1 MDRDQFFVV
10 LHNGERKVKHN
21 GAPHPY
27 ESQADVVRSA
37 IEAAHSAHRKGGL
50 SQVLVQG
57 QACCGLSGPTA
68 KIRTHRQ
75 VDDRA

>member
-57 QACCGLSGPTA
+57 QDLLF
-68 KIRTHRQ
+68 
-75 VDDRA
+75 RAEWTYGKDPYPPPG